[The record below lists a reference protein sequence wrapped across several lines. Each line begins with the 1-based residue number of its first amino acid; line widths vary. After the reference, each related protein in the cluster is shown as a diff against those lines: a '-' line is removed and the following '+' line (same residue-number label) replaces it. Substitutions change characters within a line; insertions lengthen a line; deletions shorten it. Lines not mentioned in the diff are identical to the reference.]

1 MNTENI
7 ENDRS
12 DKVTVVIHKTF
23 QSIKTLGLL
32 AVTVVLG
39 SDSDLRDWN
48 TCSSSQ
54 KMYILNCGHIYFL
67 PSVPEFCLIWAPVI
81 AKDLYWKY
89 DLISSQTTHLNL

>member
-1 MNTENI
+1 MSIYHKCCDNNTNDTNALVCVFIFRVEKKNEWLMMNTENI

-39 SDSDLRDWN
+39 SDSDLRD
-48 TCSSSQ
+48 
-54 KMYILNCGHIYFL
+54 
-67 PSVPEFCLIWAPVI
+67 
-81 AKDLYWKY
+81 
-89 DLISSQTTHLNL
+89 